1 MRETDLY
8 LPVKQ
13 FLEAQ
18 GYEVKGEVRGCDVV
32 AIRGEEAPV
41 VVELK
46 LALNLNLI
54 LQAVDRISLTP
65 KIYVA
70 VPKNTPFLKK
80 RKKAAL
86 KLLKMLGLGLI
97 VVATHLKKMKAEVL
111 LDPCVYQPR
120 QSKFRQERL
129 LGEFSKRVGDPNLG
143 GVSTK
148 KGTMTVYKQRAIAIA
163 LFLKNQGATKA
174 SLVSAT
180 LDDPK
185 ARQILYRDYYGWFDR
200 VATGVYDLSPRG
212 KEEIKK
218 WSGV

>member
-1 MRETDLY
+1 MKETDLY

-32 AIRGEEAPV
+32 AVRGEEAPV

-54 LQAVDRISLTP
+54 LQAVDRIALSP
-65 KIYVA
+65 KVYIA

-97 VVATHLKKMKAEVL
+97 VVATHLKHMKAEVL
-111 LDPCVYQPR
+111 LDPGAYKPR

-129 LGEFSKRVGDPNLG
+129 LGEFTRRVGDPNLG

-148 KGTMTVYKQRAIAIA
+148 KGIMTSYKQRAIVIA
-163 LFLKNQGATKA
+163 LYLQSQGATKA
-174 SLVSAT
+174 SLISAS

-185 ARQILYRDYYGWFDR
+185 ARQILYRDFYGWFDR
-200 VATGVYDLSPRG
+200 VATGIYDLSPRG
-212 KEEIKK
+212 KEEIGK
-218 WSGV
+218 WGQ